1 MVRLFIFL
9 LVVLGLGWGFAW
21 LADRPGLISI
31 TWQDHLIETSLMV
44 AATMVV
50 AVIGAVMLLWWI
62 IGVIWTS
69 PHSVRRYFRNRK
81 RDRGYQALS
90 TGLIAAGAGNAVLAR
105 KMSLRT
111 RGLLSADQEP
121 LIHLLDAQALLIE
134 GKHDEARQKFEGMAE
149 DPETR
154 ELGLR
159 GLYMEARRLGAN
171 EAARQYAEKAVEHA
185 PYLAWAAQA
194 TLESRSQAGRW
205 DDAIRLLDQQR
216 AGSVIEKSQADR
228 LKAVLLTA
236 KAGDRLEGDPRGAR
250 EDAIAA
256 LKLVKDFVPAAV
268 IAAKAWLREDNVR
281 KAASVLDSVWKIN
294 PHPEIARTYV
304 RARSGDSTLDR
315 LKRAEKLEAMRP
327 NNVESL
333 MAVAQAALD
342 AQDFAKARAKA
353 EAAARMEPRESV
365 FLLLADIEEA
375 ETGDQGRVRHWMGQ
389 ALRAPRDPAWVADG
403 FVSEKWLPLSPV
415 TGRLDAFEWK
425 MPFGQLEGPVEE
437 GSVVAE
443 QAIANL
449 PPLTHQPDA
458 AAEQAV
464 MQKGEASASP
474 TADERPKP
482 ILVEVPPA
490 AGEAAG
496 PIPHKAV
503 AAKTTAATN
512 PPRPAE
518 NPPQTTAEQVPFFGH
533 PPDDPGV
540 KDPNAA
546 ESRTRLRLF

>member
-9 LVVLGLGWGFAW
+9 VVVLALGWGFSW

-44 AATMVV
+44 AATAMVALV
-50 AVIGAVMLLWWI
+50 GAAMLLWWI
-62 IGVIWTS
+62 VGVIWTS
-69 PHSVRRYFRNRK
+69 PYSVRRYFRARK

-90 TGLIAAGAGNAVLAR
+90 TGLIAAGAGNALLAR

-111 RGLLSADQEP
+111 RGLISADQEP
-121 LIHLLDAQALLIE
+121 LIHLLEAQAALIE
-134 GKHDEARQKFEGMAE
+134 GKHDEARKKFEQMAE

-185 PYLAWAAQA
+185 PYLPWAAQA

-216 AGSVIEKSQADR
+216 MANILEKPQAER
-228 LKAVLLTA
+228 WKAVLLTA
-236 KAGDRLEGDPRGAR
+236 KANDRLEGDPKGAR
-250 EDAIAA
+250 DDAMAA
-256 LKLVKDFVPAAV
+256 LKLAKDLVPAAI

-281 KAASVLDSVWKIN
+281 KAASTLEGVWKLG
-294 PHPEIARTYV
+294 PHPEIARAYI
-304 RARSGDSTLDR
+304 RARSGDSTVDR

-327 NNVESL
+327 NNIESL
-333 MAVAQAALD
+333 LAVAQAALD
-342 AQDFAKARAKA
+342 AQQFKKARAKA
-353 EAAARMEPRESV
+353 EAAARMQPREAV
-365 FLLLADIEEA
+365 YLLLADIEEA
-375 ETGDQGRVRHWMGQ
+375 ETGDQGRVRHWMAQ

-425 MPFGQLEGPVEE
+425 APFDQLEGPVEE
-437 GSVVAE
+437 GSLAADT
-443 QAIANL
+443 AIASL
-449 PPLTHQPDA
+449 PPVSA
-458 AAEQAV
+458 VKAESRAE
-464 MQKGEASASP
+464 EAP
-474 TADERPKP
+474 RP
-482 ILVEVPPA
+482 ILVPVKPVPQEVKPPQK
-490 AGEAAG
+490 EL
-496 PIPHKAV
+496 AV
-503 AAKTTAATN
+503 AAKTPAPANVTPKDGN
-512 PPRPAE
+512 PPE
-518 NPPQTTAEQVPFFGH
+518 NEGEPVPFFGR

-540 KDPNAA
+540 KDPDAA
-546 ESRTRLRLF
+546 QPATRLRLF